1 MNVNLL
7 PVWIWLPIF
16 FIYFIYLYVGVE
28 GVTPGLL
35 LGDGCGSCPPT
46 WPPWP
51 RYGWRCCSAT
61 SSPAIIIPTSPCRSV
76 SWLRHPD
83 TDEHSRGSVDCWCHL
98 LVCKN
103 GAYEA
108 PFGPKKVQQGIRI
121 SSTDHG
127 PLPVLWSTSRPQQG
141 HPAAY
146 HQSLQWE
153 VLHSQASVKWGSTT
167 AWGWSA
173 AGCRCSTTTSRFYL
187 WSPTEIG
194 VVYTTWG
201 WPAGSQP

>member
-1 MNVNLL
+1 MRTSMTTLTQ
-7 PVWIWLPIF
+7 IWM
-16 FIYFIYLYVGVE
+16 
-28 GVTPGLL
+28 TLL
-35 LGDGCGSCPPT
+35 LSNILPNDHNSDLPP
-46 WPPWP
+46 
-51 RYGWRCCSAT
+51 SAK
-61 SSPAIIIPTSPCRSV
+61 V
-76 SWLRHPD
+76 STGVCHSGI
-83 TDEHSRGSVDCWCHL
+83 DECSRGSVDCWCHL